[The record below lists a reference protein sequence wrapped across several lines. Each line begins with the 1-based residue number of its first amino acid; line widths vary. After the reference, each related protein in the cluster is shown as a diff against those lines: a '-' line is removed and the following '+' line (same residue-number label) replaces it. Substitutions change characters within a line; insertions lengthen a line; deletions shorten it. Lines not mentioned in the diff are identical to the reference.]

1 MSVSSG
7 NIEVDDVLQSFFT
20 VNGPRI
26 TDAAHEACSLLI
38 LIFIPFFFPFK
49 KGWEKLITIDFNKSW
64 R

>member
-26 TDAAHEACSLLI
+26 TDAADEACSLLI
-38 LIFIPFFFPFK
+38 FDIFFPFK
-49 KGWEKLITIDFNKSW
+49 SGWEKLIQ
-64 R
+64 

>member
-26 TDAAHEACSLLI
+26 TDAAHEACSLLRLI
-38 LIFIPFFFPFK
+38 LIPFFFPFK
-49 KGWEKLITIDFNKSW
+49 RGWEKLIQ
-64 R
+64 